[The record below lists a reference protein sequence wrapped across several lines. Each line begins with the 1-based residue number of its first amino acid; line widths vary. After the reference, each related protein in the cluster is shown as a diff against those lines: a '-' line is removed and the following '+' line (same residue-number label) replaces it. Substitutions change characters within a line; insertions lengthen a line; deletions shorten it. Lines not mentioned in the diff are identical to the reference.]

1 MRTVRTLLGRKPA
14 QVWTISPNTSVTK
27 AMQLMVE
34 KNVGSLVVLEGAQ
47 VVGIVSERDFVRK
60 LLVEARPLPEVTV
73 AEVMS
78 TKVLYVRPDTTIEDC
93 MALITD
99 KRVRH
104 LPVFDDNKL
113 VGVISIGDLVKAEI
127 DDREFMIE
135 QLTNYITDRR

>member
-34 KNVGSLVVLEGAQ
+34 KNVGSLVVLEAAQ

-78 TKVLYVRPDTTIEDC
+78 TKVLYVHPDTTIEDC

-104 LPVFDDNKL
+104 LPVLDDDKL